1 MRRRVCTA
9 RYARFFWVRHAAPTK
24 HGQHKHRDLRA
35 NCTITSSMLFVA
47 FQGMAAQQARGPSVH
62 PRRHCSGHAS
72 YQRPRPALQQES
84 LTRFQQSTS
93 HLLQQAAS
101 FSLIWCLFRQM
112 RFVSEKSIPIPDVI
126 FKFHGVIFGL
136 AINVAAPLVEGA
148 PPPQTF
154 DDSL

>member
-35 NCTITSSMLFVA
+35 NCTITSSMLRAA
-47 FQGMAAQQARGPSVH
+47 FQGMAAQQARGPPVH

-72 YQRPRPALQQES
+72 YQRPGRRFKKKV
-84 LTRFQQSTS
+84 TRFQQSTS

-101 FSLIWCLFRQM
+101 FSLIWRLFRQI
-112 RFVSEKSIPIPDVI
+112 RFVSEKSVPIPDVI
-126 FKFHGVIFGL
+126 FKFHGMIFSL
-136 AINVAAPLVEGA
+136 AINVAAPLV
-148 PPPQTF
+148 
-154 DDSL
+154 